1 MHEGTSMTSMSKG
14 NGWARRIA
22 LSRCL
27 VLLTVP
33 LAGLLSGCSESDQA
47 DTSNMST
54 NTTLPIQMPPALVAS
69 HTYRCTGGDVL
80 YADFLADGT
89 SINVKQ
95 RPSGP
100 DRKSGVEV
108 KSVSVR
114 LDLGGRRIITTKN
127 HWLQSNKR
135 NNKINRI

>member
-54 NTTLPIQMPPALVAS
+54 NTTLPIQMPPAIVAS
-69 HTYRCTGGDVL
+69 HTYSCTGV
-80 YADFLADGT
+80 AVHSVDFLASAT
-89 SINVKQ
+89 SITDRQ
-95 RPSGP
+95 RT
-100 DRKSGVEV
+100 
-108 KSVSVR
+108 R
-114 LDLGGRRIITTKN
+114 LTTRHQYAHRIPP
-127 HWLQSNKR
+127 
-135 NNKINRI
+135 

>member
-47 DTSNMST
+47 DKSNMST
-54 NTTLPIQMPPALVAS
+54 NTTLPIPMPPAIVAS

-80 YADFLADGT
+80 SDDLLAEGT
-89 SINVKQ
+89 TTKWNTS
-95 RPSGP
+95 PSGHAKAVCGE
-100 DRKSGVEV
+100 RVGGHGK
-108 KSVSVR
+108 KKRSV
-114 LDLGGRRIITTKN
+114 
-127 HWLQSNKR
+127 
-135 NNKINRI
+135 

>member
-54 NTTLPIQMPPALVAS
+54 NTTLPIQLPPAIVAS
-69 HTYRCTGGDVL
+69 HTYRCTGGDVI
-80 YADFLADGT
+80 YVDFLAVGT
-89 SINVKQ
+89 SISVNQ

-100 DRKSGVEV
+100 SF
-108 KSVSVR
+108 R
-114 LDLGGRRIITTKN
+114 LTAPSTGLTHARQGSHRRLMETEHQIDEQKQKA
-127 HWLQSNKR
+127 LS
-135 NNKINRI
+135 

>member
-1 MHEGTSMTSMSKG
+1 MCKC
-14 NGWARRIA
+14 NCWARQIP
-22 LSRCL
+22 LVRCR

-54 NTTLPIQMPPALVAS
+54 NTTLPIQMPPAIVAS

-80 YADFLADGT
+80 YVDFLADGT

-100 DRKSGVEV
+100 SL
-108 KSVSVR
+108 R
-114 LDLGGRRIITTKN
+114 LTAPSQGLTYVGDGMTLGLNGKDKIGRA
-127 HWLQSNKR
+127 HV
-135 NNKINRI
+135 